1 MIIMGCLSRSRQWSS
16 KNEKSVISTRI
27 SIVIIGRF
35 KINIRDK
42 NFREFL
48 KKWDAIELINR
59 LF

>member
-1 MIIMGCLSRSRQWSS
+1 MIIMAS

-48 KKWDAIELINR
+48 IKWDAIELINR